1 LGFHLSQSMVI
12 TYITLLVFLILLS
25 GFFSAAETAL
35 MAINRYR
42 LRHKAKMQ
50 KHYAILIL
58 KLLKR
63 PDRLLGM
70 ILIGNCV
77 ANIFAS
83 SLATLLAIHFM
94 GNDGVALFAVVLTLI
109 ILVFAEVAPKTVAA
123 LYSEK
128 VARVVAYPVL
138 ILLKL
143 FYPLVWFINTLSN
156 GLLHLLHVKVSG
168 QIAEPLSREELRS
181 AVFEG
186 TGKVPHQ
193 YQRML
198 LGILDLNKV
207 TVDDVMIP
215 RHEIIGIDLEHS
227 WETIQKQIAQ
237 SNHDWLPVYRENIN
251 KIAGVLHVR
260 DLLQRGLDKQLNKDQ
275 LLKAISEPYFVPE
288 GTLLNIQLHHFQN
301 TNKRMAVIVDEYGE
315 IKGLLTLKDILEE
328 VLGEFTSSVN
338 TASKMIRKQSDGSFL
353 ANGAITVRELN
364 RVTQHHLPIGGPR
377 TLSGLII
384 EYLESIPH
392 VGTCVLI
399 GGYPIEILEVKDNR
413 VKLARIFPQLARA
426 KKVE

>member
-1 LGFHLSQSMVI
+1 MF
-12 TYITLLVFLILLS
+12 LVFLILLS
-25 GFFSAAETAL
+25 GFFSAAETGL

-42 LRHKAKMQ
+42 LRHKARMQ
-50 KHYAILIL
+50 KHSAMLIL

-83 SLATLLAIHFM
+83 SIATLLAIHFM
-94 GNDGVALFAVVLTLI
+94 GTDGVILFAAVLTLI

-128 VARVVAYPVL
+128 VARMVAYPVF

-143 FYPLVWFINTLSN
+143 FYPLVWFVNTLSN
-156 GLLHLLHVKVSG
+156 GILYLLHVKVSG
-168 QIAEPLSREELRS
+168 QVIEPLSREELRS
-181 AVFEG
+181 VVFEG

-215 RHEIIGIDLEHS
+215 RHEVIGIDLEQS
-227 WETIQKQIAQ
+227 WEIIQKQIVE
-237 SNHDWLPVYRENIN
+237 SKHDWLPVYQENIN

-260 DLLQRGLDKQLNKDQ
+260 DLLWAAVDHNLTKER
-275 LLKAISEPYFVPE
+275 LLKTLSEPYFVPE
-288 GTLLNIQLHHFQN
+288 GTQLNIQLHHFQN
-301 TNKRMAVIVDEYGE
+301 TNKRMAMVVDEYGE

-338 TASKMIRKQSDGSFL
+338 AVSKMINIQPDGSFL
-353 ANGAITVRELN
+353 VDGAVTVRELN
-364 RVTQHHLPIGGPR
+364 RVTQHSLPTQGPR
-377 TLSGLII
+377 TLNGLII

-413 VKLARIFPQLARA
+413 VTLARIFPKLS
-426 KKVE
+426 

>member
-1 LGFHLSQSMVI
+1 MVI
-12 TYITLLVFLILLS
+12 TYSVMLVFLILLS
-25 GFFSAAETAL
+25 GFFSAAETGL
-35 MAINRYR
+35 MSINRYR
-42 LRHKAKMQ
+42 LRHKARMQ
-50 KHYAILIL
+50 KRSALLIL

-94 GNDGVALFAVVLTLI
+94 GNDGVVLFAVVLTLI

-128 VARVVAYPVL
+128 VARMVAYPVL

-156 GLLHLLHVKVSG
+156 GLLYLMHVKVSS
-168 QIAEPLSREELRS
+168 QVSEPLSREELRS
-181 AVFEG
+181 VVFEG

-215 RHEIIGIDLEHS
+215 RHEIMGIDLKSS
-227 WETIQKQIAQ
+227 WEQIQQQIVQ
-237 SNHDWLPVYRENIN
+237 SKHDWLPVYQENIN
-251 KIAGVLHVR
+251 KITGVLHVR
-260 DLLQRGLDKQLNKDQ
+260 DVLQTALNNQFNEEQ
-275 LLKAISEPYFVPE
+275 LLKVLREPYFVPE

-338 TASKMIRKQSDGSFL
+338 SASKLIGIQPDGSYL

-364 RVTQHHLPIGGPR
+364 RVTSHHLPTGGPR

-384 EYLESIPH
+384 EYLESIPR

-399 GGYPIEILEVKDNR
+399 GDYPIEILEVKDNR
-413 VKLARIFPQLARA
+413 IKLARIFPRLKGKNSHSR
-426 KKVE
+426 

>member
-1 LGFHLSQSMVI
+1 LSHSAVI
-12 TYITLLVFLILLS
+12 AYSVFLVFLVLFS
-25 GFFSAAETAL
+25 GFFSSAETAL

-42 LRHKAKMQ
+42 LRHKARMQ
-50 KHYAILIL
+50 KRSAVLIL
-58 KLLKR
+58 RLLKR

-77 ANIFAS
+77 ANIFAAS
-83 SLATLLAIHFM
+83 IATLLAINWL
-94 GNDGVALFAVVLTLI
+94 GNDGVVIFTVILTFVILI
-109 ILVFAEVAPKTVAA
+109 FAEVAPKTVAA
-123 LYSEK
+123 LYPEK
-128 VARVVAYPVL
+128 VAAIVAYPVF

-143 FYPLVWFINTLSN
+143 FYPLVWFINTISN
-156 GLLHLLHVKVSG
+156 GLLRLLHVKVSG
-168 QIAEPLSREELRS
+168 HTTEPLSREELRS

-215 RHEIIGIDLEHS
+215 RHEVSGIDLEHS
-227 WETIQKQIAQ
+227 WETIQRQILQ
-237 SNHDWLPVYRENIN
+237 SKHDWLPVYHENID

-260 DLLQRGLDKQLNKDQ
+260 ELLPLALSNQLTLEQ
-275 LLKAISEPYFVPE
+275 LLKVLHEPYFVPE
-288 GTLLNIQLHHFQN
+288 STLLNIQLHSFQN
-301 TNKRMAVIVDEYGE
+301 THKRMALVVDEYGE

-338 TASKMIRKQSDGSFL
+338 SVSKMIHIQPDGSYL
-353 ANGAITVRELN
+353 VDGAVTIRELI
-364 RVTQHHLPIGGPR
+364 RVTQYLLPTEGPR

-384 EYLESIPH
+384 EHLEAIPRL
-392 VGTCVLI
+392 GTCVLI
-399 GGYPIEILEVKDNR
+399 GGYPMEILEVKDNR
-413 VKLARIFPQLARA
+413 VKLARLFPQISS
-426 KKVE
+426 